1 MKNINKFFTIMM
13 LVLVLISAALVVW
26 GFSVGFE
33 SNDGRPVDVLFYWT
47 YVMIGIAL
55 FAVIV
60 LGLILM
66 IKNDPKS
73 LIKLAI
79 VLVGTLV
86 LCGIAYVLAPG
97 SPAMGM
103 LDQPDA
109 QTLKLTDTVLNLTYI
124 LGGAA
129 ILSIVAGEIVMSVRN
144 KK

>member
-1 MKNINKFFTIMM
+1 MM

-33 SNDGRPVDVLFYWT
+33 SNDGKPVDVLFYWT

>member
-1 MKNINKFFTIMM
+1 MM

-33 SNDGRPVDVLFYWT
+33 SNEGKPVDVLFYWT

>member
-1 MKNINKFFTIMM
+1 MM
-13 LVLVLISAALVVW
+13 LVLVLISAALVIW

-33 SNDGRPVDVLFYWT
+33 SNDGNAVDVLFYWT
-47 YVMIGIAL
+47 YVMIGFAL

-97 SPAMGM
+97 SPALGM

-129 ILSIVAGEIVMSVRN
+129 ILAIVAGEIVMSVRN

>member
-1 MKNINKFFTIMM
+1 MM

-97 SPAMGM
+97 RPAMGM

>member
-1 MKNINKFFTIMM
+1 MM

>member
-1 MKNINKFFTIMM
+1 MM

-33 SNDGRPVDVLFYWT
+33 SNEGKPVDVLFYWT

-97 SPAMGM
+97 SPALGM

>member
-1 MKNINKFFTIMM
+1 MM

-86 LCGIAYVLAPG
+86 LCGIAYVLSPG